1 MYSDKNRIKSLLTT
15 AIKEMQLLSAM
26 TEPIKTANDFGLN
39 LNGMTIFRAAGMSL
53 QYITETF
60 VKVRT
65 LSGMKILSNYNN
77 IPWQDV
83 FGMRNFLSHQYVEVD
98 AAGIFSTMTGIYDK
112 CEFLG
117 CSKRRCHNQER
128 KEHHRK
134 DLSLHTECKINNY
147 SSNYRNLAW
156 RFIII

>member
-1 MYSDKNRIKSLLTT
+1 MYSDKNRIKSLLTS
-15 AIKEMQLLSAM
+15 AIKEMQLLLAM

-39 LNGMTIFRAAGMSL
+39 LSGMTIFRASGMSL
-53 QYITETF
+53 QFITETF

-98 AAGIFSTMTGIYDK
+98 ADGIFSTIKNDIPPLLETTKQIVTDLVAGRYDQM
-112 CEFLG
+112 F
-117 CSKRRCHNQER
+117 
-128 KEHHRK
+128 
-134 DLSLHTECKINNY
+134 
-147 SSNYRNLAW
+147 
-156 RFIII
+156 